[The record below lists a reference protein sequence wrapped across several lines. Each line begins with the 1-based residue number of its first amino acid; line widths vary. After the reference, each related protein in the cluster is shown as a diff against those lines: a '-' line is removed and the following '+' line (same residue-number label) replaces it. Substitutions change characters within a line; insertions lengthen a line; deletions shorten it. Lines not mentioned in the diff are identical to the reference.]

1 MDSDQQSALIR
12 ASLIFFGTAAAAI
25 AFVYITAYYPAL
37 ILVAFGIGWLGG
49 LFYLIYSWT
58 LHNIKRNRHIAEQE
72 AKRNEGYSRYK
83 APR

>member
-12 ASLIFFGTAAAAI
+12 ASLIFIGCAAVAFSVCYIAI
-25 AFVYITAYYPAL
+25 YYPAL
-37 ILVAFGIGWLGG
+37 LMAAFILGWLGG
-49 LFYLIYSWT
+49 VFFLIYSWT